1 MARTKP
7 KTDPRAL
14 IHQVFTEESG
24 HMGLD
29 EAVAAFPVDAINTKP
44 VNVSY
49 SFWHIL
55 EHIRIIRIAQWDL
68 LEYIR
73 NPRHVSPAWPE
84 GYWPDPPATT
94 DAAGWKKTIAAIKK
108 DLKRLDAL
116 LADPRVDIFAPVAF
130 ANNKSVLRCTFLV
143 LDHNA
148 YHLGE
153 FAILR
158 QVMDLWPANR
168 KG

>member
-1 MARTKP
+1 MAAKRDP
-7 KTDPRAL
+7 KAL
-14 IHQVFTEESG
+14 VHEVFIEESA

-29 EAVAAFPVDAINTKP
+29 EAVADFPLKHINDKAP
-44 VNVSY
+44 NVTF

-55 EHIRIIRIAQWDL
+55 EHVRIAQHDL
-68 LEYIR
+68 LEYVQ
-73 NPRHVSPAWPE
+73 NAKHVSPSWPD
-84 GYWPDPPATT
+84 GYWPAPDATT

-108 DLKRLDAL
+108 DLARMDTM
-116 LADPRVDIFAPVAF
+116 LANPRADVFAPVPF
-130 ANNKSVLRCTFLV
+130 ANNKSVLRCVFLA

-158 QVMDLWPANR
+158 QVMQLWPKNR